1 MHSILPIAALLAIC
15 ANAIGNVLV
24 AANKDYPN
32 RRYLDSMCFAPV
44 KGRWGLG
51 QSPSMANSP
60 LPCDQRLYL
69 ENTCLANGT
78 TPNDFL
84 AEQQCLCGGN
94 YYEALSGCYACQVA
108 HGLVVTPS
116 DLSSFS
122 SVVSS
127 LSTAECSA
135 SPVTQPYTNLFP
147 PINTTSLT
155 DSFTDYKLSSD
166 NFPSDTRVENYWTGA
181 ATAVAGKITVEHQS
195 SFTNT
200 FGIRY
205 TPTSA
210 VTTGGSVTTSSAPSS
225 TEGAGAGA
233 ATSTGGAADVRV
245 AGGLL
250 AAVIGVLAAL

>member
-1 MHSILPIAALLAIC
+1 MCYSPIKGMSELEQ
-15 ANAIGNVLV
+15 V
-24 AANKDYPN
+24 A
-32 RRYLDSMCFAPV
+32 
-44 KGRWGLG
+44 
-51 QSPSMANSP
+51 QMANSP
-60 LPCDQRLYL
+60 LPCDQRYYL
-69 ENTCLANGT
+69 EDTCLANGT

-94 YYEALSGCYACQVA
+94 YYEALSGCYACAVA

-116 DLSSFS
+116 DLASYSSE
-122 SVVSS
+122 VSG

-147 PINTTSLT
+147 PINTTEYEDT
-155 DSFTDYKLSSD
+155 FTDFKLSSD

-181 ATAVAGKITVEHQS
+181 ATPVAGKITVEHQS

-205 TPTSA
+205 TPTGA
-210 VTTGGSVTTSSAPSS
+210 ATTGGSVTTPSAPSS
-225 TEGAGAGA
+225 TEDAGAGA

>member
-1 MHSILPIAALLAIC
+1 MHSILPIAALLAVC
-15 ANAIGNVLV
+15 ANAIGNVLEPYRE
-24 AANKDYPN
+24 YPN
-32 RRYLDSMCFAPV
+32 LVYLDSMCLSLAA
-44 KGRWGLG
+44 
-51 QSPSMANSP
+51 SSMANSP
-60 LPCDQRLYL
+60 LPCDQRVYL
-69 ENTCLANGT
+69 ENTCFANGT
-78 TPNDFL
+78 TPNDFI

-94 YYEALSGCYACQVA
+94 YYEAVSGCYACQIA
-108 HGLVVTPS
+108 HGLIVAPS
-116 DLSSFS
+116 DLATFS
-122 SVVSS
+122 SEVSR

-147 PINTTSLT
+147 SINATEYQET
-155 DSFTDYKLSSD
+155 FTDLRLSSD
-166 NFPSDTRVENYWTGA
+166 NFPNDTRVENYWTGA

-210 VTTGGSVTTSSAPSS
+210 ATTGGSVTTPSVPSS
-225 TEGAGAGA
+225 TEDAGAGA

-250 AAVIGVLAAL
+250 AAVIGVLAVL